1 LHSIIVSLNFVIY
14 RYLPFF
20 SLSSFAITASAQ
32 IDFQKEVLPILQDRC
47 IECHKAPYEQNGKL
61 KEPKAGLRLD
71 GGAHI
76 LHGSDD
82 GKVIT
87 PNHPSESPLYKRITL
102 PSDDDD
108 VMPPKGDPLTAS
120 QQEVIRKWIAQGVDF
135 GTWVGAT
142 DGTEK
147 FAELV
152 KSKVTYVP
160 AHHSF
165 YDALAKDL
173 KSLPQETLNEVREA
187 TGALVRPIGIGNP
200 LLEVRFLAESASSGD
215 KDLAKLAPLRQH
227 LCKLDLSRT
236 RVTSECF
243 ATLKTF
249 PRITRLDL
257 RETKISDA
265 NLEGLAQLKYL
276 SYLNLGGTEV
286 GDAGL
291 RKLFKCKNL
300 REIYLWKSSATS
312 QGAEALRKR
321 IPELKTRI

>member
-1 LHSIIVSLNFVIY
+1 VIY

-32 IDFQKEVLPILQDRC
+32 IDFEKEVLPILQDRC

-82 GKVIT
+82 GKVIA

-108 VMPPKGDPLTAS
+108 VMPPKGDPLTTS

-173 KSLPQETLNEVREA
+173 KSLPQETLNEVSEA

-215 KDLAKLAPLRQH
+215 DDLAKLAPLRQH

-291 RKLFKCKNL
+291 RKLLKCEQL
-300 REIYLWKSSATS
+300 QEVYLWKSSVTRL
-312 QGAEALRKR
+312 GVEGFRRRVPGLKIR
-321 IPELKTRI
+321 I

>member
-257 RETKISDA
+257 RETKVSDA

>member
-1 LHSIIVSLNFVIY
+1 
-14 RYLPFF
+14 
-20 SLSSFAITASAQ
+20 
-32 IDFQKEVLPILQDRC
+32 
-47 IECHKAPYEQNGKL
+47 
-61 KEPKAGLRLD
+61 
-71 GGAHI
+71 
-76 LHGSDD
+76 
-82 GKVIT
+82 
-87 PNHPSESPLYKRITL
+87 
-102 PSDDDD
+102 
-108 VMPPKGDPLTAS
+108 MPPKGDPLTTS

-152 KSKVTYVP
+152 KAKVKYSP
-160 AHHSF
+160 AHHKF
-165 YDALAKDL
+165 YDALAKGL
-173 KSLPQETLNEVREA
+173 KPLSEDVLRRVRES

-215 KDLAKLAPLRQH
+215 DDLVKLAPLRQH

-249 PRITRLDL
+249 PCITRLDL

-276 SYLNLGGTEV
+276 IYLNLGGTEV

-291 RKLFKCKNL
+291 RKLLKCEKL
-300 REIYLWKSSATS
+300 QEVYLWKSSVTRL
-312 QGAEALRKR
+312 GVEGFRRRVPGLKIR
-321 IPELKTRI
+321 I

>member
-1 LHSIIVSLNFVIY
+1 VNIS
-14 RYLPFF
+14 YLPIL
-20 SLSSFAITASAQ
+20 SLPFIASSAFGQ
-32 IDFQKEVLPILQDRC
+32 IDFRKEVLPILQDRC
-47 IECHKAPYEQNGKL
+47 IECHKAPYKQNGKL

-82 GKVIT
+82 GKVVVS
-87 PNHPSESPLYKRITL
+87 NHPRESPLYQRIIL
-102 PSDDDD
+102 PADDDD
-108 VMPPKGDPLTAS
+108 VMPPKGDPLTTS

-142 DGTEK
+142 GGTEK
-147 FAELV
+147 FADLV
-152 KSKVTYVP
+152 KAKVKYSP
-160 AHHSF
+160 AHHKF
-165 YDALAKDL
+165 YDEMAKGL
-173 KSLPQETLNEVREA
+173 KPLSEDVLKRVRES
-187 TGALVRPIGIGNP
+187 TGALVRPIGMGNS
-200 LLEVRFLAESASSGD
+200 LLEVRFLAESTNSGD
-215 KDLAKLAPLRQH
+215 EDLAKLAPLRQH

-249 PRITRLDL
+249 PRIRRLDL
-257 RETKISDA
+257 RETKVSDA
-265 NLEGLAQLKYL
+265 GLEELVRLKFL
-276 SYLNLGGTEV
+276 SYLNLGGTSV

-291 RKLFKCKNL
+291 RKLGKCKSL
-300 REIYLWKSSATS
+300 RDVYLWKSSATS

>member
-1 LHSIIVSLNFVIY
+1 MIY

-20 SLSSFAITASAQ
+20 SLSSFAITATAQ

-71 GGAHI
+71 GVVHI

-82 GKVIT
+82 GKVIA

-120 QQEVIRKWIAQGVDF
+120 QQGVIRKWIAQGVDF

-147 FAELV
+147 FAESV
-152 KSKVTYVP
+152 KAKVKYSP
-160 AHHSF
+160 AHHKF
-165 YDALAKDL
+165 YDEMAKGL
-173 KSLPQETLNEVREA
+173 KPLSEDVLRRVRES

-215 KDLAKLAPLRQH
+215 DDLVKLAPLRQH
-227 LCKLDLSRT
+227 LCKLDLART
-236 RVTSECF
+236 QVTSECF
-243 ATLKTF
+243 ATIKTF
-249 PRITRLDL
+249 PRIRRLDL
-257 RETKISDA
+257 RDTQISDA

-291 RKLFKCKNL
+291 RKLVKCKSL

>member
-1 LHSIIVSLNFVIY
+1 MSLVSISNLSF
-14 RYLPFF
+14 LP
-20 SLSSFAITASAQ
+20 LSFIAASAFGQ
-32 IDFQKEVLPILQDRC
+32 IDFRKEVLPILQDRC
-47 IECHKAPYEQNGKL
+47 IECHKAPFEQNGRT

-71 GGAHI
+71 GTVHI

-82 GKVIT
+82 GKVIA
-87 PNHPSESPLYKRITL
+87 PNHPSESPLYKRIML

-108 VMPPKGDPLTAS
+108 VMPPKGDPLTVA

-152 KSKVTYVP
+152 KAKVKYSP
-160 AHHSF
+160 AHHKF
-165 YDALAKDL
+165 YDEMAKGL
-173 KSLPQETLNEVREA
+173 KPLSEDVLRRVRES

-215 KDLAKLAPLRQH
+215 DDLDKLAPVRQH
-227 LCKLDLSRT
+227 LCKLDLART
-236 RVTSECF
+236 QVTSKCF

-257 RETKISDA
+257 RETQISDA
-265 NLEGLAQLKYL
+265 KLDELVGLKYL

-291 RKLFKCKNL
+291 RKLGKCKSL
-300 REIYLWKSSATS
+300 REIYIWKSSATS

>member
-1 LHSIIVSLNFVIY
+1 VIY
-14 RYLPFF
+14 KYLPFL
-20 SLSSFAITASAQ
+20 SLSSFVITATAQ
-32 IDFQKEVLPILQDRC
+32 IDFQKEILPILQDRC

-71 GGAHI
+71 GGVHI
-76 LHGSDD
+76 LHGGDD
-82 GKVIT
+82 GKVIA

-108 VMPPKGDPLTAS
+108 VMPPKGDPLTTS

-147 FAELV
+147 YVELV
-152 KSKVTYVP
+152 KAKVKYSP
-160 AHHSF
+160 AHHKF
-165 YDALAKDL
+165 YDEVAKGLKPLSEEAL
-173 KSLPQETLNEVREA
+173 SQVRES
-187 TGALVRPIGIGNP
+187 TGALVRSIGIGNP

-215 KDLAKLAPLRQH
+215 EDLAKLAPLRQH
-227 LCKLDLSRT
+227 LCKLDLART
-236 RVTSECF
+236 KVTSECF
-243 ATLKTF
+243 ETLKTF

-257 RETKISDA
+257 KHTKVSDA
-265 NLEGLAQLKYL
+265 NLEELSGLKYL

-291 RKLFKCKNL
+291 RKLGKCKSL

>member
-1 LHSIIVSLNFVIY
+1 M
-14 RYLPFF
+14 
-20 SLSSFAITASAQ
+20 
-32 IDFQKEVLPILQDRC
+32 QDRC

-71 GGAHI
+71 GVAHI
-76 LHGSDD
+76 LYGGDD
-82 GKVIT
+82 GKVIA

-102 PSDDDD
+102 PSNDDD
-108 VMPPKGDPLTAS
+108 VMPPKGDPLTVA

-147 FAELV
+147 FAEKV
-152 KSKVTYVP
+152 KAKATYVP

-173 KSLPQETLNEVREA
+173 KPLSQETLNEVREA
-187 TGALVRPIGIGNP
+187 TGALIRPIGIGNP
-200 LLEVRFLAESASSGD
+200 LLEVRFLAESFDSGD
-215 KDLAKLAPLRQH
+215 EDLAKLAPLRQH

-265 NLEGLAQLKYL
+265 NLEELVQLKHL

-291 RKLFKCKNL
+291 RKLIKCKRL
-300 REIYLWKSSATS
+300 KELYLWQSSATRL
-312 QGAEALRKR
+312 GVEGIRRR
-321 IPELKTRI
+321 IPGLKIRM

>member
-1 LHSIIVSLNFVIY
+1 VSLVNISY
-14 RYLPFF
+14 LSILSLPFI
-20 SLSSFAITASAQ
+20 ATSAFGQ
-32 IDFQKEVLPILQDRC
+32 IDFREEVLPILQDRC

-76 LHGSDD
+76 LHGGDD
-82 GKVIT
+82 GKVIV

-108 VMPPKGDPLTAS
+108 VMPPKGDPLTTS

-135 GTWVGAT
+135 GTWVGVT

-152 KSKVTYVP
+152 KAKAVYAP
-160 AHHSF
+160 AHHKF
-165 YDALAKDL
+165 YDEMAKGL
-173 KSLPQETLNEVREA
+173 KPLSEDVLRGVRES
-187 TGALVRPIGIGNP
+187 TGALVRPIGMGNP
-200 LLEVRFLAESASSGD
+200 LLEVRFLAESTNSGD
-215 KDLAKLAPLRQH
+215 EDLAKLAPLRQH
-227 LCKLDLSRT
+227 LCKLDLART
-236 RVTSECF
+236 QVTSECF

-257 RETKISDA
+257 KETKVSDA
-265 NLEGLAQLKYL
+265 GLEELVRLKFL

-291 RKLFKCKNL
+291 RKLGKCKSL
-300 REIYLWKSSATS
+300 RDVYLWKSSATS

>member
-1 LHSIIVSLNFVIY
+1 V
-14 RYLPFF
+14 
-20 SLSSFAITASAQ
+20 ITATAQ

-71 GGAHI
+71 GVAHI

-82 GKVIT
+82 GKVIA

-108 VMPPKGDPLTAS
+108 VMPPKGDPLTTS

-152 KSKVTYVP
+152 KAKVKYSP
-160 AHHSF
+160 AHHKF
-165 YDALAKDL
+165 YDALAKGL
-173 KSLPQETLNEVREA
+173 KPLSEDVLRGVRES
-187 TGALVRPIGIGNP
+187 TGALIRPIGIGNS
-200 LLEVRFLAESASSGD
+200 LLEVRFLAESVNSGD
-215 KDLAKLAPLRQH
+215 DDLAKLAPLSQH
-227 LCKLDLSRT
+227 LCKLDLART
-236 RVTSECF
+236 QVTSKCF
-243 ATLKTF
+243 ATLKAF

-257 RETKISDA
+257 RETKVSDA
-265 NLEGLAQLKYL
+265 SLDQLVRLKYL

-291 RKLFKCKNL
+291 RKLGKCKSL
-300 REIYLWKSSATS
+300 RDVYLWKSSATRL
-312 QGAEALRKR
+312 GVETLRRQIPGIKAR
-321 IPELKTRI
+321 I

>member
-1 LHSIIVSLNFVIY
+1 MNISYLSILS
-14 RYLPFF
+14 LPFI
-20 SLSSFAITASAQ
+20 ATSAFGQ
-32 IDFQKEVLPILQDRC
+32 IDFRKEVLPILQDRC
-47 IECHKAPYEQNGKL
+47 IECHKVPYEQNGKL

-82 GKVIT
+82 GKVIV

-108 VMPPKGDPLTAS
+108 VMPPKGDPLTTS

-135 GTWVGAT
+135 GTWVGVT

-152 KSKVTYVP
+152 KAKAVYAP
-160 AHHSF
+160 AHHKF
-165 YDALAKDL
+165 YDEMAKGL
-173 KSLPQETLNEVREA
+173 KPLSEDVLRGVRES
-187 TGALVRPIGIGNP
+187 TGALVRPIGMGNP
-200 LLEVRFLAESASSGD
+200 LLEVRFLAESTSSGD
-215 KDLAKLAPLRQH
+215 EDLAKLAPLRQH
-227 LCKLDLSRT
+227 LCKLDLART
-236 RVTSECF
+236 QVTSECF

-257 RETKISDA
+257 KETKVSDA
-265 NLEGLAQLKYL
+265 GLEELVRLKFL

-291 RKLFKCKNL
+291 RKLGKCKSL
-300 REIYLWKSSATS
+300 RDVYLWKSSATS

-321 IPELKTRI
+321 IPELETRI

>member
-1 LHSIIVSLNFVIY
+1 MNISYLSILS
-14 RYLPFF
+14 LPFI
-20 SLSSFAITASAQ
+20 ATSAFGQ
-32 IDFQKEVLPILQDRC
+32 IDFRKEVLPILQDRC

-71 GGAHI
+71 GVAHI

-82 GKVIT
+82 GKVIA

-108 VMPPKGDPLTAS
+108 VMPPKGDPLTTS

-152 KSKVTYVP
+152 KAKVKYSP
-160 AHHSF
+160 AHHKF
-165 YDALAKDL
+165 YDALAKGL
-173 KSLPQETLNEVREA
+173 KPLSEDVLRRVRES

-200 LLEVRFLAESASSGD
+200 LLEVRFLAESVNSGD
-215 KDLAKLAPLRQH
+215 EDLAKLAPLRQH

-236 RVTSECF
+236 QVTSNCF
-243 ATLKTF
+243 EILKTF
-249 PRITRLDL
+249 PRITRLDF
-257 RETKISDA
+257 RETKITDDG
-265 NLEGLAQLKYL
+265 LEALSRLKYL

-291 RKLFKCKNL
+291 RKLLKCEKL
-300 REIYLWKSSATS
+300 QEVYLWQSSATRL
-312 QGAEALRKR
+312 GVEGIRRR
-321 IPELKTRI
+321 IPSLKIRM

>member
-1 LHSIIVSLNFVIY
+1 MIY

-32 IDFQKEVLPILQDRC
+32 IDFEKEVLPILQDRC

-108 VMPPKGDPLTAS
+108 VMPPKGDPLTTS

-152 KSKVTYVP
+152 KAKVKYSP
-160 AHHSF
+160 AHHKF
-165 YDALAKDL
+165 YDEMAKGL
-173 KSLPQETLNEVREA
+173 KPLSEDVLRRVRES

-291 RKLFKCKNL
+291 RKLLKCEKL
-300 REIYLWKSSATS
+300 QEVYLWKSSVTRL
-312 QGAEALRKR
+312 GVEGFRRRVPGLKIR
-321 IPELKTRI
+321 I

>member
-1 LHSIIVSLNFVIY
+1 VNISYLSILS
-14 RYLPFF
+14 LPFI
-20 SLSSFAITASAQ
+20 ATSAFGQ
-32 IDFQKEVLPILQDRC
+32 IDFREEVLPILQDRC

-76 LHGSDD
+76 LHGGDD
-82 GKVIT
+82 GKVIV

-108 VMPPKGDPLTAS
+108 VMPPKGDPLTTS

-135 GTWVGAT
+135 GTWVGVT

-152 KSKVTYVP
+152 KAKAVYAP
-160 AHHSF
+160 AHHKF
-165 YDALAKDL
+165 YDEMAKGL
-173 KSLPQETLNEVREA
+173 KPLSEDVLRGVRES
-187 TGALVRPIGIGNP
+187 TGALVRPIGMGNP
-200 LLEVRFLAESASSGD
+200 LLEVRFLAESTNSGD
-215 KDLAKLAPLRQH
+215 EDLAKLAPLRQH
-227 LCKLDLSRT
+227 LCKLDLART
-236 RVTSECF
+236 QVTSECF

-257 RETKISDA
+257 KETKVSDA
-265 NLEGLAQLKYL
+265 GLEELVRLKFL

-291 RKLFKCKNL
+291 RKLGKCKSL
-300 REIYLWKSSATS
+300 RDVYLWKSSATS

-321 IPELKTRI
+321 IPELETRI

>member
-1 LHSIIVSLNFVIY
+1 VNIS
-14 RYLPFF
+14 YLPIL
-20 SLSSFAITASAQ
+20 SLPFIASSAFGQ
-32 IDFQKEVLPILQDRC
+32 IDFRKEVLPILQDRC
-47 IECHKAPYEQNGKL
+47 IECHKAPYKQNGKL

-82 GKVIT
+82 GKVVVS
-87 PNHPSESPLYKRITL
+87 NHPRESPLYQRIIL
-102 PSDDDD
+102 PADDDD
-108 VMPPKGDPLTAS
+108 VMPPKGDPLTTS

-142 DGTEK
+142 GGTEK
-147 FAELV
+147 FADLV
-152 KSKVTYVP
+152 KAKVKYSP
-160 AHHSF
+160 AHHKF
-165 YDALAKDL
+165 YDEVAKGL
-173 KSLPQETLNEVREA
+173 KPLSEDVLRKVRES
-187 TGALVRPIGIGNP
+187 TGALVRSIGIGNP

-215 KDLAKLAPLRQH
+215 EDLAKLAPLRQH
-227 LCKLDLSRT
+227 ICKLDLART
-236 RVTSECF
+236 KVTSECF

-257 RETKISDA
+257 RDTKVSDA
-265 NLEGLAQLKYL
+265 NLEKLSGLKYL

-291 RKLFKCKNL
+291 RKLGKCKSL

>member
-1 LHSIIVSLNFVIY
+1 
-14 RYLPFF
+14 
-20 SLSSFAITASAQ
+20 
-32 IDFQKEVLPILQDRC
+32 LQDRC

-71 GGAHI
+71 GGVHI

-82 GKVIT
+82 GKVIA

-108 VMPPKGDPLTAS
+108 VMPPKGDPLTVA

-147 FAELV
+147 FAEKV
-152 KSKVTYVP
+152 KTEVTYVP
-160 AHHSF
+160 VHHEF
-165 YDALAKDL
+165 YDTLAKDL
-173 KSLPQETLNEVREA
+173 KPLSQETLNKVREA
-187 TGALVRPIGIGNP
+187 TGALIRPIGIGNS
-200 LLEVRFLAESASSGD
+200 LLEVRFLAESVDSGD
-215 KDLAKLAPLRQH
+215 EDLAKLAPLRQH

-236 RVTSECF
+236 LVTSECF

-257 RETKISDA
+257 RETKVSDA
-265 NLEGLAQLKYL
+265 NLEELVGLKYL
-276 SYLNLGGTEV
+276 SYLNLGGTQV

-291 RKLFKCKNL
+291 RKLLKCEKL
-300 REIYLWKSSATS
+300 QEVYLWKSSVTRL
-312 QGAEALRKR
+312 GVEGFRRRVPGLKIR
-321 IPELKTRI
+321 I

>member
-1 LHSIIVSLNFVIY
+1 VIS
-14 RYLPFF
+14 RYLTFF

-32 IDFQKEVLPILQDRC
+32 IDFEKEVLPILQDRC

-71 GGAHI
+71 GAAHI
-76 LHGSDD
+76 LHGGDD
-82 GKVIT
+82 GKVIVSD
-87 PNHPSESPLYKRITL
+87 HPSESAFYQRITL

-108 VMPPKGDPLTAS
+108 VMPPKGDPLTFG

-135 GTWVGAT
+135 GTWIGAV

-152 KSKVTYVP
+152 KSKVSYVP
-160 AHHSF
+160 AHHEF

-173 KSLPQETLNEVREA
+173 KPLPQETLNKVRKA
-187 TGALVRPIGIGNP
+187 TGALIRPIGIGNP
-200 LLEVRFLAESASSGD
+200 LLEVRFLAESVDSGD
-215 KDLAKLAPLRQH
+215 EDLAKLAPLRQH

-236 RVTSECF
+236 RVTSKCF

-265 NLEGLAQLKYL
+265 NLEELSRLKHL

-286 GDAGL
+286 GDAGI

-300 REIYLWKSSATS
+300 REVYLWRSSVTRL
-312 QGAEALRKR
+312 GVEGFRRRVPGLKIR
-321 IPELKTRI
+321 I

>member
-1 LHSIIVSLNFVIY
+1 VNISYLSILS
-14 RYLPFF
+14 LPFI
-20 SLSSFAITASAQ
+20 ATSAFGQ
-32 IDFQKEVLPILQDRC
+32 IDFREEVLPILQDRC

-76 LHGSDD
+76 LHGGND
-82 GKVIT
+82 GKVIV

-108 VMPPKGDPLTAS
+108 VMPPKGDPLTTS

-135 GTWVGAT
+135 GTWVGVT

-152 KSKVTYVP
+152 KAKAVYAP
-160 AHHSF
+160 AHHKF
-165 YDALAKDL
+165 YDEMAKGL
-173 KSLPQETLNEVREA
+173 KPLSEDVLRGVRES
-187 TGALVRPIGIGNP
+187 TGALVRPIGMGNP
-200 LLEVRFLAESASSGD
+200 LLEVRFLAESTNSGD
-215 KDLAKLAPLRQH
+215 EDLAKLAPLRQH

-249 PRITRLDL
+249 PRIRRLDL
-257 RETKISDA
+257 RETKVSDA
-265 NLEGLAQLKYL
+265 GLEELVRLKFL

-291 RKLFKCKNL
+291 RKLGKCKSL

-321 IPELKTRI
+321 IPELETRI

>member
-1 LHSIIVSLNFVIY
+1 MNISYLSILS
-14 RYLPFF
+14 LPFI
-20 SLSSFAITASAQ
+20 ATSAFGQ
-32 IDFQKEVLPILQDRC
+32 IDFRKEVLPILQDRC

-82 GKVIT
+82 GKVIA

-108 VMPPKGDPLTAS
+108 VMPPKGDPLTTS

-152 KSKVTYVP
+152 KAKVKYSP
-160 AHHSF
+160 AHHKF
-165 YDALAKDL
+165 YDALAKGL
-173 KSLPQETLNEVREA
+173 KPLSEDVLRRVRES

-200 LLEVRFLAESASSGD
+200 LLEVRFLAESTNSGD
-215 KDLAKLAPLRQH
+215 EDLAKLAPLRQH

-236 RVTSECF
+236 QVTSNCF
-243 ATLKTF
+243 EILKTF
-249 PRITRLDL
+249 PRITRLDF
-257 RETKISDA
+257 RETKITDDG
-265 NLEGLAQLKYL
+265 LEALSRLKYL

-291 RKLFKCKNL
+291 RKLLKCEKL
-300 REIYLWKSSATS
+300 QEVYLWQSSATRL
-312 QGAEALRKR
+312 GVEGIRRR
-321 IPELKTRI
+321 IPSLKIRM

>member
-1 LHSIIVSLNFVIY
+1 
-14 RYLPFF
+14 
-20 SLSSFAITASAQ
+20 
-32 IDFQKEVLPILQDRC
+32 LQDRC
-47 IECHKAPYEQNGKL
+47 IECHKAPYKQNGKL

-82 GKVIT
+82 GKVVVS
-87 PNHPSESPLYKRITL
+87 NHPRESPLYQRIIL
-102 PSDDDD
+102 PADDDD
-108 VMPPKGDPLTAS
+108 VMPPKGDPLTTS

-152 KSKVTYVP
+152 KAKVKYSP
-160 AHHSF
+160 AHHKF
-165 YDALAKDL
+165 YDEMAKGL
-173 KSLPQETLNEVREA
+173 KPLSEDVLKRVRES
-187 TGALVRPIGIGNP
+187 TGALVRPIGMGNS
-200 LLEVRFLAESASSGD
+200 LLEVRFLAESTNSGD
-215 KDLAKLAPLRQH
+215 EDLAKLAPLRQH

-249 PRITRLDL
+249 PRIRRLDL
-257 RETKISDA
+257 RETKVSDA
-265 NLEGLAQLKYL
+265 GLEELVRLKFL
-276 SYLNLGGTEV
+276 SYLNLGGTSV

-291 RKLFKCKNL
+291 RKLGKCKSL
-300 REIYLWKSSATS
+300 RDVYLWKSSATS